1 MQDLAEVSKEIVSTS
16 FSSSNFG
23 KATDC
28 WQTMRE
34 QALLVNTF
42 SLAKLTGGN

>member
-23 KATDC
+23 KAIDC
-28 WQTMRE
+28 WQTLRE
-34 QALLVNTF
+34 QALLV
-42 SLAKLTGGN
+42 SLSSGRDLE